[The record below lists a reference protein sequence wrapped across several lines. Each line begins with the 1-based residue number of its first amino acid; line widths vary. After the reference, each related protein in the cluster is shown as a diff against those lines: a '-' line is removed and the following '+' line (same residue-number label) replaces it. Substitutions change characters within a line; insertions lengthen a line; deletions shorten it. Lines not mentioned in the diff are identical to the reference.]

1 MLKLKLISVILFIFV
16 INILNLDILIN
27 YFFFQNLHKK
37 FIDVFIFL
45 KS

>member
-27 YFFFQNLHKK
+27 YFFFQNLQKK